1 GVPGRVRWLV
11 PQVLVVAGFVAVLV
25 SGAVLAADHK
35 TVRLSLDGAP
45 RTLHTFADDVGELLA
60 LEGVTTG
67 RHDLVAP
74 APRTPLTGGEEVVV
88 RWGRPLRLVL
98 DGSAR
103 RVWTTARTVDEALR
117 ALGVRAEGAHLS
129 VSRSA
134 RIGREGLA
142 LAVRTERAVTFR
154 ADGRERTVRTN
165 AATVA
170 EALRHAR
177 ITLRG
182 RDTTSVPP
190 GAFPRAGQTVTVLR
204 VRDHRETRYESVPY
218 EVRRVEDPELY
229 RGTEVVDRE
238 GRPGLRRLTYVTRTV
253 DGVPR
258 TTRRT
263 GEALVREP
271 VARVVR
277 VGTLER
283 PAAGSGTAPAGPATA
298 SAGSTTARS
307 GSVPDADG
315 LDWAA
320 LAQCESGGRP
330 DAVDPSGTY
339 GGLYQFDVRT
349 WHSVGGTGR
358 PQDASAAEQTYRA
371 KRLYAQRGASPWPH
385 CGRRLYQ

>member
-1 GVPGRVRWLV
+1 M
-11 PQVLVVAGFVAVLV
+11 VAGFVAVLV

-35 TVRLSLDGAP
+35 TVRLRVDGVP

-67 RHDLVAP
+67 RHDLVVP
-74 APRTPLTGGEEVVV
+74 APRTPLAGGEEVVV
-88 RWGRPLRLVL
+88 RWGRPLRLDL
-98 DGSAR
+98 DGRAR

-182 RDTTSVPP
+182 RDTTSAPL

-204 VRDHRETRYESVPY
+204 VRDHRETRYETVPY

-238 GRPGLRRLTYVTRTV
+238 GRPGLRRLTYETCTV

-258 TTRRT
+258 HTRRT
-263 GEALVREP
+263 GATLVREP

-283 PAAGSGTAPAGPATA
+283 PRSRTGTAPPRTGTARTGSGTAQARPGPA
-298 SAGSTTARS
+298 AG
-307 GSVPDADG
+307 ADD

-339 GGLYQFDVRT
+339 GGLYQFDVGT

-371 KRLYAQRGASPWPH
+371 KLLYAQRGASPWPH